1 MLVEYCLSFLQKYF
15 HTHDYFLQTEGSAMV
30 GKPFDVIVKLVNPL
44 SVPLTSG
51 SICMEGPGMVKLSS
65 VKIK

>member
-1 MLVEYCLSFLQKYF
+1 MFYTNRERMPFYF
-15 HTHDYFLQTEGSAMV
+15 YWQTEGSAIV

-44 SVPLTSG
+44 SVPLAGG
-51 SICMEGPGMVKLSS
+51 SICMEGPGMVKPSS